1 MTTKT
6 LSEQL
11 QQRLETLPTEP
22 GVYLMKNAQ
31 GQIIYVGKALN
42 LRNRVRSYF
51 QSGKGHSAKVRV
63 LVTQIA
69 DLEIITTRT
78 EVEALVLES
87 NLIKHHRPYYN
98 ALLKD
103 DKHYPFLKLT
113 LEEDFPRLV
122 VVRQRLNDGARYYG
136 PYPDGQ
142 GMHQAVH
149 LIEKLFPLRK
159 RKNPQFRE
167 RPCLNYYMNRC
178 LGPCQGLVDKVRYR
192 QMVDDVA
199 SFLEG
204 KHEKIIAR
212 LKVEMQTASEE
223 LDFERAATLRDQ
235 VQSLEGFRQRQK
247 VVGDPTDDQD
257 AIGVSHDDHVAI
269 FQVFQ
274 VRQGKLIGRLIFS
287 LPAEGEAIA
296 DVLETFLTQYYERT
310 DNLPREVLLPMA
322 IEGDSALAGWLSE
335 RRGLKVSV
343 KVPQRGE
350 KRDLMDLVAKNADQE
365 LGRQRLVRM
374 AESRTAATGGPAEL
388 ARALGLETVPS
399 RIEAFDISHLSGS
412 DIVASMVVFID
423 GRPAKQEYRK
433 FKMKTV
439 HDNNDFASMHEV
451 ILRRFRRSQDGDWP
465 LPDLV
470 IIDGGKGQLN
480 AALEAIAIVGAECPP
495 IFGLAKREEEL
506 FLPGK
511 KDPLLLPAN
520 SPSLHLVQQ
529 VRDEAHRFA
538 VTFQRQL
545 RGKRMTASVLDEVT
559 GLGPARKKKLIEQ
572 FGSVAKLR
580 DLSPEEL
587 ESQAGLPKAVA
598 AALYRALH
606 D

>member
-1 MTTKT
+1 MTTKA

-11 QQRLETLPTEP
+11 QHRLDTLPTDP
-22 GVYLMKNAQ
+22 GVYLMKN
-31 GQIIYVGKALN
+31 GEGHILYVGKAVN

-51 QSGKGHSAKVRV
+51 QSGKNLSPKIRH
-63 LVTQIA
+63 LVAQIV
-69 DLEIITTRT
+69 DLETITTRT
-78 EVEALVLES
+78 EVEALILES

-103 DKHYPFLKLT
+103 DKQYPFLKLT
-113 LEEDFPRLV
+113 LDEDFPRLII
-122 VVRQRLNDGARYYG
+122 VRQRTNDGGRYYG

-142 GMHQAVH
+142 GMHAAVH

-159 RKNPQFRE
+159 RKNSQFRD
-167 RPCLNYYMNRC
+167 RPCLNYYMGRC
-178 LGPCQGLVDKVRYR
+178 LAPCQALVDKVQYR

-199 SFLEG
+199 AFLEG

-212 LKVEMQTASEE
+212 LKIEMQTASEE
-223 LDFERAATLRDQ
+223 LDFERAATLRD
-235 VQSLEGFRQRQK
+235 SLQALEHFRQRQK

-257 AIGVSHDDHVAI
+257 AIGVAHDDQVAI

-274 VRQGKLIGRLIFS
+274 VRQGKVIGRLIFS
-287 LPAEGEAIA
+287 LPAEGEDVT
-296 DVLETFLTQYYERT
+296 DVLETFLIQYYERT

-322 IEGDSALAGWLSE
+322 IEGESALSGWLSE
-335 RRGLKVSV
+335 RRGLKVAV

-350 KRDLMDLVAKNADQE
+350 KRDLMDLVAKNAEQE

-388 ARALGLETVPS
+388 ARELGLATVPG
-399 RIEAFDISHLSGS
+399 RIEAFDISHLGGS
-412 DIVASMVVFID
+412 DIVASMVVFVN
-423 GRPAKQEYRK
+423 GRPAKAEYRK

-451 ILRRFRRSQDGDWP
+451 ILRRFRRSQEGDWP

-480 AALEAIAIVGAECPP
+480 AALDAIDEAGAERPP
-495 IFGLAKREEEL
+495 IFGLAKREEEV
-506 FLPGK
+506 FLPGR
-511 KDPLLLPAN
+511 KDPHILPPN

-538 VTFQRQL
+538 LTFQRQL
-545 RGKRMTASVLDEVT
+545 RGKRMTASVLDEVS
-559 GLGPARKKKLIEQ
+559 GLGPVRKKKLLEQ
-572 FGSVAKLR
+572 FGSVQNLR
-580 DLSPEEL
+580 ELTPEEL
-587 ESQAGLPKAVA
+587 ESKAGLPKAVA

>member
-1 MTTKT
+1 MTTKA

-11 QQRLETLPTEP
+11 QHRLDTLPTDP
-22 GVYLMKNAQ
+22 GVYLMKN
-31 GQIIYVGKALN
+31 GEGHILYVGKAVN

-51 QSGKGHSAKVRV
+51 QSGKNLSPKIRH
-63 LVTQIA
+63 LVAQIV
-69 DLEIITTRT
+69 DLETITTRT
-78 EVEALVLES
+78 EVEALILES

-103 DKHYPFLKLT
+103 DKQYPFLKLT
-113 LEEDFPRLV
+113 LDEDFPRLII
-122 VVRQRLNDGARYYG
+122 VRQRTNDGGRYYG

-142 GMHQAVH
+142 GMHAAVH

-159 RKNPQFRE
+159 RKNPQFRD
-167 RPCLNYYMNRC
+167 RPCLNYYMGRC
-178 LGPCQGLVDKVRYR
+178 LAPCQALVDKVQYR

-199 SFLEG
+199 AFLEG

-212 LKVEMQTASEE
+212 LKIEMQTASEE
-223 LDFERAATLRDQ
+223 LDFERAATLRD
-235 VQSLEGFRQRQK
+235 SLQALEHFRQRQK

-257 AIGVSHDDHVAI
+257 AIGVAHDDQVAI

-274 VRQGKLIGRLIFS
+274 VRQGKVIGRLIFS
-287 LPAEGEAIA
+287 LPAEGEDVT
-296 DVLETFLTQYYERT
+296 DVLETFLIQYYERT

-322 IEGDSALAGWLSE
+322 IEGESALSGWLSE
-335 RRGLKVSV
+335 RRGLKVAV

-350 KRDLMDLVAKNADQE
+350 KRDLMDLVAKNAEQE

-388 ARALGLETVPS
+388 ARELGLATVPG
-399 RIEAFDISHLSGS
+399 RIEAFDISHLGGS
-412 DIVASMVVFID
+412 DIVASMVVFVN
-423 GRPAKQEYRK
+423 GRPAKAEYRK

-451 ILRRFRRSQDGDWP
+451 ILRRFRRSQEGDWP

-480 AALEAIAIVGAECPP
+480 AALDAIDEAGAERPP
-495 IFGLAKREEEL
+495 IFGLAKREEEV
-506 FLPGK
+506 FLPGR
-511 KDPLLLPAN
+511 KDPHILPPN

-538 VTFQRQL
+538 LTFQRQL
-545 RGKRMTASVLDEVT
+545 RGKRMTASVLDEVS
-559 GLGPARKKKLIEQ
+559 GLGPVRKKKLLEQ
-572 FGSVAKLR
+572 FGSVQNLR
-580 DLSPEEL
+580 ELTPEEL
-587 ESQAGLPKAVA
+587 ESKAGLPKAVA

>member
-31 GQIIYVGKALN
+31 GHIIYVGKAVN

-63 LVTQIA
+63 LVTQIV

-113 LEEDFPRLV
+113 MEEDFPRLV

-223 LDFERAATLRDQ
+223 LDFERAAMLRDQ

-257 AIGVSHDDHVAI
+257 AIGVSHDDQIAI

-322 IEGDSALAGWLSE
+322 IEGESALAGWLSE

-388 ARALGLETVPS
+388 ARALGLEAVPA

-423 GRPAKQEYRK
+423 GRPAKAEYRK

-480 AALEAIAIVGAECPP
+480 AALDAIETVGAECPP
-495 IFGLAKREEEL
+495 IFGLAKREEEV

-511 KDPLLLPAN
+511 KDPLILPAN

>member
-1 MTTKT
+1 MTTKA

-11 QQRLETLPTEP
+11 QHRLDTLPTDP
-22 GVYLMKNAQ
+22 GVYLMKN
-31 GQIIYVGKALN
+31 GEGHILYVGKAVN

-51 QSGKGHSAKVRV
+51 QSGKNLSPKIRH
-63 LVTQIA
+63 LVAQIV
-69 DLEIITTRT
+69 DLETITTRT
-78 EVEALVLES
+78 EVEALILES

-103 DKHYPFLKLT
+103 DKQYPFLKLT
-113 LEEDFPRLV
+113 LDEDFPRLII
-122 VVRQRLNDGARYYG
+122 VRQRTNDGGRYYG

-142 GMHQAVH
+142 GMHAAVH

-159 RKNPQFRE
+159 RKNSQFRD
-167 RPCLNYYMNRC
+167 RPCLNYYMGRC
-178 LGPCQGLVDKVRYR
+178 LAPCQGLVDKVQYR

-199 SFLEG
+199 AFLEG

-212 LKVEMQTASEE
+212 LKIEMQTASEE
-223 LDFERAATLRDQ
+223 LDFERAATLRD
-235 VQSLEGFRQRQK
+235 SLQALEHFRQRQK

-257 AIGVSHDDHVAI
+257 AIGVAHDDQVAI

-274 VRQGKLIGRLIFS
+274 VRQGKVIGRLIFS
-287 LPAEGEAIA
+287 LPAEGEDIT
-296 DVLETFLTQYYERT
+296 DVLETFLIQYYERT

-322 IEGDSALAGWLSE
+322 IEGESALSGWLSE
-335 RRGLKVSV
+335 RRGLKVAV

-350 KRDLMDLVAKNADQE
+350 KRDLMDLVAKNAEQE

-388 ARALGLETVPS
+388 ARELGLATVPG
-399 RIEAFDISHLSGS
+399 RIEAFDISHLGGS
-412 DIVASMVVFID
+412 DIVASMVVFVN
-423 GRPAKQEYRK
+423 GRPAKAEYRK

-451 ILRRFRRSQDGDWP
+451 ILRRFRRSQEGDWP

-480 AALEAIAIVGAECPP
+480 AALDAIDEAGAERPP
-495 IFGLAKREEEL
+495 IFGLAKREEEV
-506 FLPGK
+506 FLPGR
-511 KDPLLLPAN
+511 KDPHILPPN

-538 VTFQRQL
+538 LTFQRQL
-545 RGKRMTASVLDEVT
+545 RGKRMTASVLDEVS
-559 GLGPARKKKLIEQ
+559 GLGPVRKKKLLEQ
-572 FGSVAKLR
+572 FGSVQNLR
-580 DLSPEEL
+580 ELTPEEL
-587 ESQAGLPKAVA
+587 ESKAGLPKAVA